1 MIGACLFFVSSLRT
15 FDQEA
20 PIRKL
25 INGCCSG
32 FWSFDLSSATDRFP
46 LTFQEAVRKC
56 LFNKVVAF
64 SWIHSGLRVNVFSA
78 PNGLKGAP
86 KFIKF
91 CAGQP
96 LGFLSSWPLFALC
109 HHILVWIAAELLYP
123 GKRFKDYALLGDDIV
138 IADKAVANRYLQ
150 YLKTIGVEVSLAKT
164 LVSSSGAA
172 EFAKQF
178 LVKGLSVDCSPISVK
193 ALLSCHNPYL
203 FMGYWQ

>member
-1 MIGACLFFVSSLRT
+1 
-15 FDQEA
+15 
-20 PIRKL
+20 
-25 INGCCSG
+25 
-32 FWSFDLSSATDRFP
+32 
-46 LTFQEAVRKC
+46 
-56 LFNKVVAF
+56 
-64 SWIHSGLRVNVFSA
+64 
-78 PNGLKGAP
+78 
-86 KFIKF
+86 
-91 CAGQP
+91 
-96 LGFLSSWPLFALC
+96 
-109 HHILVWIAAELLYP
+109 VWIAAELLYP

-138 IADKAVANRYLQ
+138 IADKAVANRDLQ